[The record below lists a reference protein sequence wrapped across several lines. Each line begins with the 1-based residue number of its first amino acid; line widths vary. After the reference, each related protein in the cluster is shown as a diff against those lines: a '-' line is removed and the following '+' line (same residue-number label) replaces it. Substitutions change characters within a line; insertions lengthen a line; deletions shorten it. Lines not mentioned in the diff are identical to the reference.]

1 MKAEPL
7 PDYMERHRAWIDKQ
21 VQLLRTI
28 KQNKASFSM
37 YHRDIDKAIEAIAA
51 AEKAV
56 GDVVTQQGVLVG
68 GDVGTPQT
76 QANREAIRQHI
87 RAVCPDDGLAAFNL
101 GMNLDIAPILFA
113 GMRQK
118 LKEIKAVTPASPKH
132 NPSLFTEVDLHEQMR
147 EYLTKPRRVSVGGTV
162 LKRSKAGKKE
172 ATEIINK
179 VFEMAGV
186 KKPSPST
193 IRSIK
198 RRVDPP
204 KIKL

>member
-1 MKAEPL
+1 MTDQPL
-7 PDYMERHRAWIDKQ
+7 PDYMDRHRAWIDEQ

-28 KQNKASFSM
+28 KQNKASFGR
-37 YHRDIDKAIEAIAA
+37 YHRGIDKAIQAIAA

-87 RAVCPDDGLAAFNL
+87 KQVCPDDGLAAFNL

-118 LKEIKAVTPASPKH
+118 LEEIKAVTPASPKH
-132 NPSLFTEVDLHEQMR
+132 NPSLFTEAYLYLQMQKH
-147 EYLTKPRRVSVGGTV
+147 LTKPRRVSVGGV
-162 LKRSKAGKKE
+162 KRLKPLVRKWQAI
-172 ATEIINK
+172 EIINK
-179 VFEMAGV
+179 VFEQAAV
-186 KKPSPST
+186 KQPSAST

-198 RRVDPP
+198 RRVDLP
-204 KIKL
+204 KTRP